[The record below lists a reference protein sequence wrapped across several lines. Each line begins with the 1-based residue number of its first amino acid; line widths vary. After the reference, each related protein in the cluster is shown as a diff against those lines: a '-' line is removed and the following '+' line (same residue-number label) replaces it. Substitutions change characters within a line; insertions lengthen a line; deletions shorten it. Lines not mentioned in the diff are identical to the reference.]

1 MSLLIYKNNKWQV
14 NILLWDVNVIGKTYW
29 HLNLTLLVRPFSL
42 RLRKA
47 NDTFFIFA
55 IIVPTVHRTASA
67 SKYLDFHRVSEG
79 GFLGQQRSWARGAE
93 ARSVTPGRSNGLV
106 FLPGVLS
113 VWETLRSAT
122 AVWMWTAD
130 MRGRPVQVERLGWQ
144 VLRKSLAP
152 MSPETLH
159 FQHALVSVPYNLLC
173 PHFFLL
179 HIAALFVVNLGQ
191 LFYNYFYLISYK
203 IREMLLIFLIP
214 TGTGWIII
222 EVNPLFWN

>member
-1 MSLLIYKNNKWQV
+1 M
-14 NILLWDVNVIGKTYW
+14 
-29 HLNLTLLVRPFSL
+29 VRPLSL

-47 NDTFFIFA
+47 QDTFFIFA

-130 MRGRPVQVERLGWQ
+130 MRGRPVQAERLGWQ

-152 MSPETLH
+152 MSLETFH
-159 FQHALVSVPYNLLC
+159 FQHALVSVPYSLLC

-179 HIAALFVVNLGQ
+179 HIAALFVVHLGQ
-191 LFYNYFYLISYK
+191 LFLYFLQNKGSFKGNYKGNLFNTQRNWMNHHWGQPNFSKLVLTLYLYW
-203 IREMLLIFLIP
+203 RVLVETEEPF
-214 TGTGWIII
+214 I
-222 EVNPLFWN
+222 EN